1 MEYNVNLN
9 ANNRNIDVS
18 VSLKKED
25 GEADFLEDLGNIFN
39 SNAKL
44 GELPDGAT
52 DVTDV
57 D

>member
-18 VSLKKED
+18 VSLKKEE
-25 GEADFLEDLGNIFN
+25 GESDFLEDLGKVFN
-39 SNAKL
+39 NGKI
-44 GELPDGAT
+44 EMLPDGAT